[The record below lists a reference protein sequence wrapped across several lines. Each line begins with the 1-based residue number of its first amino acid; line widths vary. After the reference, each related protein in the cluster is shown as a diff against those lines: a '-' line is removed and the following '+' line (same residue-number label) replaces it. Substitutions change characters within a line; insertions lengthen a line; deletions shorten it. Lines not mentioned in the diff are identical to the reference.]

1 MPSGIADAVAS
12 FFAQEEGTIQ
22 HFMIFGAGKP
32 GGFVVAF
39 RNDSICVVYADFGAG
54 IDAVLAFPEFNQPS
68 PAAVI
73 KVDGEGIKN
82 HLKTGCHIVI
92 EPGIPGFFLPGI
104 RGGRKDAAVA
114 METVAEG
121 LHQFIYQ
128 RTFGTAVHG
137 QDFTDD
143 FLLVAVRENTA

>member
-1 MPSGIADAVAS
+1 MEQSMLLFGRRKNAVSFVDA
-12 FFAQEEGTIQ
+12 
-22 HFMIFGAGKP
+22 
-32 GGFVVAF
+32 GFT
-39 RNDSICVVYADFGAG
+39 AG